1 MISLS
6 LNRNRITINRITTG
20 FRATLVSAI
29 CLLIGCTTVELEP
42 ENDTHQGTT
51 GLSALEAPW
60 TATGRLFIKTPT
72 DSTTLRFTWEHINPD
87 EDRVLLSGPL
97 NLGATAVIR
106 LKEQLLDES
115 TGQTLTITPNANASS
130 FAALAS
136 QTPARLWYQI
146 LSGQVA
152 NSPGIVLQVAQW
164 QTIGNS
170 TVPRRI
176 DAKIGDATL
185 KIAISQWQ
193 LKKTTDGR
201 SE

>member
-20 FRATLVSAI
+20 FRATLVSVI

-60 TATGRLFIKTPT
+60 TATGRLFIRAPT
-72 DSTTLRFTWEHINPD
+72 DSTTLRFTWEHVSPD
-87 EDRVLLSGPL
+87 EDRVQLSGPL

-106 LKEQLLDES
+106 LKSQLVDES
-115 TGQTLTITPNANASS
+115 TGQTLTIASNSSASS
-130 FAALAS
+130 FEALAS
-136 QTPARLWYQI
+136 QTPANLWYRI
-146 LSGQVA
+146 LSGRA
-152 NSPGIVLQVAQW
+152 SNSPGVVSQVTQW
-164 QTIGNS
+164 QTIGES

-176 DAKIGDATL
+176 DATIGDATL

-193 LKKTTDGR
+193 LKRTTDGS

>member
-6 LNRNRITINRITTG
+6 LNRKRITIKRITTG
-20 FRATLVSAI
+20 FRASVFSAI
-29 CLLIGCTTVELEP
+29 CLLVGCTTVELEP
-42 ENDTHQGTT
+42 DNDTHQGTT

-60 TATGRLFIKTPT
+60 TATGRLFIRTPT

-87 EDRVLLSGPL
+87 EDRVQLSGPL

-106 LKEQLLDES
+106 LRSQLLDES
-115 TGQTLTITPNANASS
+115 TGVTLTVSPNSNPSS
-130 FAALAS
+130 FETLAS
-136 QTPARLWYQI
+136 QTPANLWYRI
-146 LSGQVA
+146 LSGRA
-152 NSPGIVLQVAQW
+152 SNSPSVVSQVAQW
-164 QTIGNS
+164 QTIGES
-170 TVPRRI
+170 TVPKRI

-193 LKKTTDGR
+193 LKQTTDGS